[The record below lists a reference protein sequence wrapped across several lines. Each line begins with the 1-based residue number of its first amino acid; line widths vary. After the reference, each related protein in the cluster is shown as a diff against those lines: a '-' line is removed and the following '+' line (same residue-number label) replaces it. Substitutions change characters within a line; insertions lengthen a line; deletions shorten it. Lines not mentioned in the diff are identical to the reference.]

1 MTFQRW
7 KTARPVV
14 LTTTLAAALAAA
26 LVAGCATPPPQLPR
40 TTVVLMPDED
50 GNVGAVTVTTPNG
63 TRRIDTAWAAATAEL
78 GASAPAE
85 AAARDGGALQG
96 RHGPLLAA
104 QPTGPRSFTLYF
116 QNDRPV
122 LTDASK
128 ARLPELLAAAKAR
141 KPTEITVFGHADA
154 TGSRE
159 RNLKLSA
166 ERAQA
171 VAKWLRDSDASLDAI
186 DVQYFGD
193 MEPAVGTG
201 ERKAEPLNRRAEVLI
216 L

>member
-1 MTFQRW
+1 M
-7 KTARPVV
+7 PVPRSATSR
-14 LTTTLAAALAAA
+14 LAAAFLAAALAA
-26 LVAGCATPPPQLPR
+26 GCATPAPPRPR

-50 GNVGAVTVTTPNG
+50 GRVGAVTVSTAAG
-63 TRRIDTAWAAATAEL
+63 SREVDTAWAATTAEL
-78 GASAPAE
+78 GASAPAAAAPLDGAALE
-85 AAARDGGALQG
+85 AA
-96 RHGPLLAA
+96 HGPLLGA
-104 QPTGPRSFTLYF
+104 QPTPPRSFTLYF
-116 QNDRPV
+116 RNDRAV

-128 ARLPELLAAAKAR
+128 ARLPELLAAARAR

-171 VAKWLRDSDASLDAI
+171 VAQWLRESDPSLDEIA
-186 DVQYFGD
+186 VQYFGD
-193 MEPAVGTG
+193 SEPAVGAG